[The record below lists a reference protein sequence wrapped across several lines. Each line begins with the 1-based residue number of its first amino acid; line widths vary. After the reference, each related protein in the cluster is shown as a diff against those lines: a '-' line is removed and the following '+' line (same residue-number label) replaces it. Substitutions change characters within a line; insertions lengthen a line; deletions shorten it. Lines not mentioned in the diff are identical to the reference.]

1 MACHMR
7 PCEAEFHRQG
17 GFSYMWTLMLI
28 FLMSLGLSVAV
39 EIDSTNSR
47 REKEKELISI
57 GRQFRE
63 AIGRYYEASRTVDR
77 KVYPASFDDLLEDK
91 RFPGTNRH
99 LRKIFIDPVTG
110 SSDWGVLRI
119 DGKIVGIY
127 SVSEMQPI
135 KMDGFDLSEAEF
147 KNSQKYSD
155 WVFSYPP
162 NLILVKPD
170 AVAKNSSSSNKN
182 FKPTPVKP

>member
-1 MACHMR
+1 
-7 PCEAEFHRQG
+7 
-17 GFSYMWTLMLI
+17 MLI
-28 FLMSLGLSVAV
+28 FLMSLGLSVAA

-57 GRQFRE
+57 GRQFRG

-77 KVYPASFDDLLEDK
+77 KTYPASLDDLLEDK
-91 RFPGTNRH
+91 RFPGTTRH
-99 LRKIFIDPVTG
+99 LRKIFTDPLTG
-110 SSDWGVLRI
+110 STDWGLLRV

-127 SVSEMQPI
+127 SLSEMQPL
-135 KMDGFDLSEAEF
+135 KMDGFDLSESGF

-162 NLILVKPD
+162 DLVVVRPD
-170 AVAKNSSSSNKN
+170 AAAKNTSDSTKN
-182 FKPTPVKP
+182 FKSAPAKP